1 VSHSTTF
8 IGRVQKDTG
17 KLLVQA
23 KPLISISYLFQKVKS
38 RKLLMAGVESRLLL
52 PFSE

>member
-1 VSHSTTF
+1 MAEFKKIYWKIVLGSCKTNNMH
-8 IGRVQKDTG
+8 
-17 KLLVQA
+17 
-23 KPLISISYLFQKVKS
+23 ISYLFQKVKS

>member
-1 VSHSTTF
+1 MAEFQKILEIVSWFMKTNKH
-8 IGRVQKDTG
+8 
-17 KLLVQA
+17 
-23 KPLISISYLFQKVKS
+23 ISYLFQKVKS